1 MGRLIAIV
9 SVLLMSSAISLVT
22 ARFQSRRLFI
32 QSDRLSD
39 KAHELDTDWRRLQLE
54 RAELVRN
61 ARIDGIARSD
71 LKMVN
76 VTPGSIIYIAEGLKP
91 GDPDVAVPPAVQ
103 APKPQAA
110 GRRPARPGAARSGAT
125 RSSAAQ
131 ASSGAAARKPR
142 AGGHQ

>member
-61 ARIDGIARSD
+61 ARIDGIARQD

-76 VTPGSIIYIAEGLKP
+76 VTPGSIIYVTEGPDPRVTGGALPPIAQKP
-91 GDPDVAVPPAVQ
+91 
-103 APKPQAA
+103 KAA
-110 GRRPARPGAARSGAT
+110 TAGHGPARPGAARPGTA
-125 RSSAAQ
+125 RSSA
-131 ASSGAAARKPR
+131 GAAAHKPR
-142 AGGHQ
+142 TGGRQ

>member
-61 ARIDGIARSD
+61 ARIDGIARQD

-76 VTPGSIIYIAEGLKP
+76 VTPGSIIYITEGPNPQVAGGGLPSAAQKP
-91 GDPDVAVPPAVQ
+91 K
-103 APKPQAA
+103 APAA
-110 GRRPARPGAARSGAT
+110 GRARSGAT
-125 RSSAAQ
+125 RHGAARSSSAAH
-131 ASSGAAARKPR
+131 KPR
-142 AGGHQ
+142 TGGHQ

>member
-9 SVLLMSSAISLVT
+9 AVLLMSSAISLVT

-54 RAELVRN
+54 RAELARN
-61 ARIDGIARSD
+61 ARIDGIARQD

-76 VTPGSIIYIAEGLKP
+76 VSPAAIIYIKEGADP
-91 GDPDVAVPPAVQ
+91 GAALAAPAAASPAAKPPA
-103 APKPQAA
+103 AKPQAVK
-110 GRRPARPGAARSGAT
+110 R
-125 RSSAAQ
+125 
-131 ASSGAAARKPR
+131 AAARPAAHKAA
-142 AGGHQ
+142 AGRHP